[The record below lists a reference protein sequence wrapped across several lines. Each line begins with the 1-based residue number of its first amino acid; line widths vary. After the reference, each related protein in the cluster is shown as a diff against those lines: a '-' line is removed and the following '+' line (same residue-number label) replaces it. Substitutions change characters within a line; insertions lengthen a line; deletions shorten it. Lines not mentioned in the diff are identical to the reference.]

1 MASYLIHRLCHA
13 PRCRAADELLMI
25 ADEHHQFAKLRLNMA
40 AGNAS
45 DSFDLL
51 WAADTIEEQTVAV

>member
-1 MASYLIHRLCHA
+1 
-13 PRCRAADELLMI
+13 MI